1 MGEITGLVG
10 VYHADGGLAG
20 EARYVI
26 GRLLGRTHCALC
38 QITHSMVR
46 RKSEWDEM
54 VARLGIPFEL
64 VHLNEMSPDVAAA
77 VAAHGSPVVLAR
89 GDHGGLELALGTND
103 LELEGSVA
111 GFERAL
117 RLVLDPPSQG

>member
-1 MGEITGLVG
+1 MTVVGLTG

-38 QITHSMVR
+38 EITHSTVR

-64 VHLNEMSPDVAAA
+64 VHLNEMPSDVAAA
-77 VAAHGSPVVLAR
+77 VSTHGSPVVLAR
-89 GDHGGLELALGTND
+89 DTDGDLAVVLLPDQVELG
-103 LELEGSVA
+103 GSVTA
-111 GFERAL
+111 FEDAL
-117 RLVLDPPSQG
+117 RHALPELR